1 MKVKA
6 ILGLY
11 PHQMQYVTG
20 KHKHEAIIA
29 GYGSGKTYSN
39 VMRTLY
45 LLELRKGKA
54 YIFYCAPTYDIV
66 SSTYYPLLIETLE
79 LLNIRYHEDKAH
91 RLILIDTPELKGTIK
106 LISLENFKYLV
117 GFTATDGILDEF
129 DVLPQSR
136 QKPIWV
142 RALARLR
149 GCQDATL
156 SITTTPEGH
165 KYTYELYKSKKIH
178 QITASTTDN
187 KSLPESFVEDL
198 MDSYDDAHVAM
209 YINGQYVNLNG
220 LRAMYNYDE
229 RQLIDPIDISQI
241 PININV
247 GMDFNVDPFCLS
259 VSYMTEDGKKITF
272 DEMFI
277 HNAQG
282 CNGYASFTD
291 KTALLLLQRYP
302 NLWYQQ
308 HIDPSVP
315 KVYNIEIRPDMTG
328 NSRETQSNT
337 TDINILKKYGFSIR
351 GKSNPPASSRLK
363 IANIALQKGL
373 WLVTKNCE
381 NLIRDMEMC
390 VTDEYGEL
398 KKKNIDKDRT
408 HMLDATTYD
417 VFQTFQE
424 LIYRKPSKRE
434 I

>member
-20 KHKHEAIIA
+20 KHKHNCICA
-29 GYGSGKTYSN
+29 GYGSGKTYAN

-187 KSLPESFVEDL
+187 KSLPASFVEDL

-241 PININV
+241 PQNINIGV
-247 GMDFNVDPFCLS
+247 DFNVDPFCIS
-259 VSYMTEDGKKITF
+259 VSYMDANGKKITF
-272 DEMFI
+272 DELFI
-277 HNAQG
+277 RGAQG
-282 CNGYASFTD
+282 CDGYASFTD
-291 KTALLLLQRYP
+291 RAMMLLLQRYP

-308 HIDPSVP
+308 HIDPSVS
-315 KVYNIEIRPDMTG
+315 KIYNIEARPDMTG
-328 NSRETQSNT
+328 NARKTLGNM
-337 TDINILKKYGFSIR
+337 TDHIIMKKYGITIK
-351 GKSNPPASSRLK
+351 GTSNPLASKRIT
-363 IANIALQKGL
+363 IANIAMQKGL
-373 WLVTKNCE
+373 WLVTRNCE
-381 NLIRDMEMC
+381 NLIKDMEMC
-390 VTDEYGEL
+390 VTDEHGEFQ
-398 KKKNIDKDRT
+398 KTGIDKERT